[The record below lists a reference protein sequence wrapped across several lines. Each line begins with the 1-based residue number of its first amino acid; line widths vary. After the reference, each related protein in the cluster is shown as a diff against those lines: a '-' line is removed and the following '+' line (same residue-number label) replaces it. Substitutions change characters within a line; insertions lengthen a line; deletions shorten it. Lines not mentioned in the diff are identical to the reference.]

1 MAPEA
6 TAADTAEMDEES
18 SSDSDSDIESDEE
31 QKDSEK
37 VREKDSK
44 VAEFL
49 NMGLVYCTWLFV
61 VSFKLGFNAR
71 CKWTTVSALEHWSD
85 SCLLHNTF

>member
-1 MAPEA
+1 MATDESGAAPEA
-6 TAADTAEMDEES
+6 TAADAAEMDEES

-61 VSFKLGFNAR
+61 VSFKCVLMRVVNGQP
-71 CKWTTVSALEHWSD
+71 
-85 SCLLHNTF
+85 